1 MPSKLVVKSHEPL
14 RLRAAIAALAILV
27 LVAAWGLFEWGQKAA
42 GYNRV
47 EAARIRG
54 SLNDQISVLESE
66 NETLRRDLALLRTS
80 DRVDQEA
87 HQQVS
92 VDLDD
97 LQSQIAEL
105 NDELA
110 FYRGI
115 MSPADGQA
123 GLQIKALQISS
134 GANPDEFALKLI
146 LVQAGRHDGRVQGSV
161 DLAVAGEMVSEENE
175 GLPTP
180 MTIKLSQLTGE
191 PEKLRYSFRYFQVLE
206 RNLSLPPGFEPKMVE
221 VSLSAKRK
229 EDAVSTS
236 FPWQVTDSYGRR
248 RIVEE

>member
-14 RLRAAIAALAILV
+14 RLRAAVAALAILV
-27 LVAAWGLFEWGQKAA
+27 LVAAWGLFEWGRKAA

-54 SLNDQISVLESE
+54 ALNDQISALETE
-66 NETLRRDLALLRTS
+66 NEMLRRELALLRTS

-87 HQQVS
+87 YSQVS

-115 MSPADGQA
+115 MSPADDKA
-123 GLQIKALQISS
+123 GLQIKALQISP
-134 GANPDEFALKLI
+134 GADPGEFALKLI
-146 LVQAGRHDGRVQGSV
+146 LVQAGGNDTRVQGAV
-161 DLAVAGEMVSEENE
+161 DLSLVGESVSEEND

-180 MTIKLSQLTGE
+180 MAIKLAQLTGE
-191 PEKLRYSFRYFQVLE
+191 SEKLRYSFRYFQILE
-206 RNLSLPPGFEPKMVE
+206 RSLSLPQGFEPKTVE
-221 VSLSAKRK
+221 VNLPARRK
-229 EDAVSTS
+229 EDAVSAS
-236 FPWQVTDSYGRR
+236 FPWQVTDS
-248 RIVEE
+248 